1 MALRVGRGSAAAMA
15 LAGAL
20 LLSSP
25 PAGAFEILAMLV
37 RAIPATAAGEP
48 VAPAFDFAVP
58 RVQADWPAISWQ
70 AVGVDDINRAL
81 IDRDRG
87 IATVGIAFPDL
98 DGMLRYG
105 TPPDTRLLL
114 YGSAIARDAVRPALM
129 ARPGMIEGTYNSFA
143 TFSVGADYA
152 VDPAAM
158 ENGFPFGGGWRA
170 YRAAIRNGFAAVAF
184 ATPALE
190 SAMAGIEAQDR
201 GGIPDGPVVEMIDA
215 AARIVPDELD
225 AYAATGIPG
234 TALREGQFFGAR
246 YVLVIASAGSDWE
259 ATQFVLLFEDEE
271 AASAGA
277 ASLAAALEALRA
289 WPDGAKVLTKATGLP
304 DGAMASVTVLFEPRT
319 PDHPSSALLNRWRND
334 LFSGGVRL
342 APPGGP

>member
-1 MALRVGRGSAAAMA
+1 MASWVGRGGAAAMA
-15 LAGAL
+15 LAGGL
-20 LLSSP
+20 LLASA

-37 RAIPATAAGEP
+37 RAIPSAAEGEP

-58 RVQADWPAISWQ
+58 RVQADWPAISRQ
-70 AVGVDDINRAL
+70 AVGVDDINPAL
-81 IDRDRG
+81 TDRDRG
-87 IATVGIAFPDL
+87 IATVGIPFPDL
-98 DGMLRYG
+98 DGILRYG

-114 YGSAIARDAVRPALM
+114 YGSAIARDEVRSALM
-129 ARPGMIEGTYNSFA
+129 ARPGMVEGTYNSFA
-143 TFSVGADYA
+143 TFSVGADFA
-152 VDPAAM
+152 IDPAAM

-215 AARIVPDELD
+215 AAMIVPDELN
-225 AYAATGIPG
+225 AYAATGMPG
-234 TALREGQFFGAR
+234 AAFGEGQFPGASF
-246 YVLVIASAGSDWE
+246 VLVIASAGSDWE
-259 ATQFVLLFEDEE
+259 ATQFVLHFDDEE
-271 AASAGA
+271 SASAGA

-289 WPDGAKVLTKATGLP
+289 WPEGSKVLTTSTGFP
-304 DGAMASVTVLFEPRT
+304 GGAMASVTVLFEPRT